1 MKKEIKIG
9 NVKIGGDNK
18 VAIQSMTNTKTND
31 VSATVCQIKTLE
43 DAGCEIVRVTVPDV
57 ETAKVIDK
65 IKDKIKIPLV
75 ADIHFDYKAALECIE
90 RGIDKV
96 RINPGNIGSSDRVK
110 AVADAARKKNIP
122 IRIGVNGGSL
132 DKKLLEKYG
141 HASAEAMV
149 ESALNEVAL
158 LEKFDFDNIVLSL
171 KASDVKRT
179 VDAYRLISQKCNY
192 PLHVGVTEAGS
203 EYSGLV
209 KSSVGIGSLLLDGI
223 GDTIRVSLTADPV
236 KEIYAAQEILK
247 SCGLLNSGVSIVS
260 CPTCGRCNYN
270 LIPIVNELEK
280 RVRNI
285 NKNVK
290 VAVMGCVVNGPGE
303 AKDADMGVAGGLNEC
318 VFFKK
323 GVMERKIPFENVVDE
338 LIKEIEK
345 Y

>member
-1 MKKEIKIG
+1 MKKEVKIG
-9 NVKIGGDNK
+9 NITIGGKNR
-18 VAIQSMTNTKTND
+18 VAIQSMTNTKTDD
-31 VSATVCQIKTLE
+31 VKSTVAQIKALE
-43 DAGCEIVRVTVPDV
+43 EAGCEIVRVTVPDV
-57 ETAKVIDK
+57 ETAKKIDK
-65 IKDKIKIPLV
+65 IKEKISIPLV
-75 ADIHFDYKAALECIE
+75 ADIHFDYRAALECID

-96 RINPGNIGSSDRVK
+96 RINPGNIGDDERVK
-110 AVADAARKKNIP
+110 AVALAAKSKNIP

-132 DKKLLEKYG
+132 DKKLIEKYG

-149 ESALNEVAL
+149 ESALNEISL
-158 LEKFDFDNIVLSL
+158 LERYDFDNIVLSL

-179 VDAYRLISQKCNY
+179 VQAYRLISQKCDY

-247 SCGLLNSGVSIVS
+247 SCSLMDSGVSIVS

-285 NKNVK
+285 QKNVK
-290 VAVMGCVVNGPGE
+290 VAVMGCIVNGPGE
-303 AKDADMGVAGGLNEC
+303 AKDADMGVAGGKNEC

-323 GVMERKIPFENVVDE
+323 GVLERKIPFEKVVDE
-338 LIKEIEK
+338 LIEEINNF
-345 Y
+345 